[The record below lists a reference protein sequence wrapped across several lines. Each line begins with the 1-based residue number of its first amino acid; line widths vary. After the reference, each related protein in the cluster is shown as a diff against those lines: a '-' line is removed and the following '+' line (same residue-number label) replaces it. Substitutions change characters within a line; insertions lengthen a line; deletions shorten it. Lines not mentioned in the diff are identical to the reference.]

1 MLRPVN
7 LWILICLV
15 SAIHAQSG
23 NYEFLVN
30 WNNTVVVT
38 DSLGKAEYF
47 PDFDGIQFSSREKC
61 PNLMTQLPDEMFNR
75 SAAAAI
81 VRTESLNALE
91 YAAISSFH
99 DNIPDSLFFET
110 IISYSKKI
118 PLPYLRLIPYIKDA
132 SGEIKKVVSVK
143 FELTESASLRELKS
157 QARVYSENS
166 VLSSGNWCKFGAT
179 AEGIYMITYQNLIQS
194 GISPAG
200 INPRHIAL
208 FGNGGTMLPES
219 NAQSYYDD
227 LLQNAIEVVGE
238 DDGSFDPDDYV
249 LFYHCGMDLW
259 KYSATGKQWEHS
271 RNIYADTAWYF
282 LTILDS
288 DAKRIDLKNNT
299 VLSGGINVDQYDFVT
314 LHELDQNNLLKSG
327 KLWLGEV
334 FDLTNDL
341 ELDFSIPEPV
351 TDARTTIK
359 IATVARS
366 ENYSTFSLK
375 FGNNTWTIDHD
386 PVTYYYTNIYADN
399 NILNKVLTN
408 NSQNIALSI
417 TYNKPDAS
425 SLGWLDYVELNSKS
439 KLKYAG
445 GQLTMRFPQPT
456 ESGSI
461 IHRFNIAGNTAS
473 VKVWDVT
480 DQLNLF
486 QIKTVSQANG
496 FIFADSCNN
505 ESKKYIIHNGTGY
518 FNSIVGGV
526 VANQNLHSLRNID
539 MVILSPS
546 VFETEAQR
554 LAEYHAQHDGLTVKV
569 ISPESIYNEFSSG
582 KPDPVAI
589 RNFMKMLYD
598 RADSDN
604 LPKYLLLF
612 GDGSYDN
619 KFRIKNNKN
628 FIITYQT
635 LNSLDPVSS
644 AVYDDFFGLLDDS
657 EGTSVHD
664 QVDIGIGR
672 LPVQNAEEAAY
683 MVDKIIRYQST
694 DYGVTGDWRNVVT
707 YIADDEDDNDHVY
720 DSEQLAGMFLVNNPS
735 INIDKIYLDAYI
747 QESQS
752 AGDRYPAVNDAIN
765 QRIDKGSLLVNYIGH
780 AGETGLAHEKVLQVN
795 DINSWSNKD
804 NMPLFVTATC
814 EFSRFDDPE
823 RISAGEFVCV
833 NPFGGGIALLTTTR
847 PTYGQP
853 NFSLN
858 KSIMNHLFF
867 DTDAGSNRLGDII
880 MKAKQDAVSGE
891 NGRKFVLLGDPAVKL
906 TIPILNIKTTTING
920 SAINGTPD
928 TLRALEEITIQ
939 GEITDRNGNSVN
951 DFNGT
956 ILPTVFDK
964 STQQITLANDGGSPY
979 SFMLQKNVIYKGTE
993 KVVNGKFSFTFIVP
1007 GDIAYQFGKGKIS
1020 YYAYSDATD
1029 ASGYYDNI
1037 CIGGISE
1044 NAIIDSKGPLV
1055 ELFINDTLFRD
1066 GSISGEN
1073 PTLIA
1078 HVSDDN
1084 GINTIGSGIG
1094 HDITAILDGETTN
1107 PYILNGFYTADIN
1120 TYKKGKVV
1128 FPIHK
1133 LSSGDHTINFKVWDL
1148 LNNSTEAAIHFRV
1161 YQSTSM
1167 VVDNVRNFP
1176 NPFSNS
1182 TNILFDQNQRG
1193 SELDV
1198 KIEIYSL
1205 AGILVKHI
1213 ETTVYQ
1219 EGTSSVPVEWNGR
1232 DVSGN
1237 LLPSGIYLYSVSI
1250 ASRKGGFAHKT
1261 GKMIY
1266 SR

>member
-1 MLRPVN
+1 MLRTVN

-30 WNNTVVVT
+30 WNNPVVVT
-38 DSLGKAEYF
+38 DSLGRAEYF
-47 PDFDGIQFSSREKC
+47 PDFDKIQFGSREKC
-61 PNLMTQLPDEMFNR
+61 PYWMGTLPSETINR
-75 SAAAAI
+75 SFA
-81 VRTESLNALE
+81 VVDLKTESLNALE
-91 YAAISSFH
+91 YAAISSFLN
-99 DNIPDSLFFET
+99 DIPDSLFFET
-110 IISYSKKI
+110 IISYTKKV
-118 PLPYLRLIPYIKDA
+118 PLQFLRLIPYIKDA
-132 SGEIKKVVSVK
+132 GGEIKKVVYVN
-143 FELTESASLRELKS
+143 FELKESTSSIVKQS
-157 QARVYSENS
+157 QARVYAENS

-179 AEGIYMITYQNLIQS
+179 AEGIYIITYQNLIQS

-208 FGNGGTMLPES
+208 FGNGGAMLPES
-219 NAQSYYDD
+219 NTQSYYDD
-227 LLQNAIEVVGE
+227 LMQNAIEVVGE
-238 DDGSFDPDDYV
+238 DDGSFDQNDYI
-249 LFYHCGMDLW
+249 LFYHNGMDLW

-282 LTILDS
+282 LTILNS
-288 DAKRIDLKNNT
+288 DAKRVELKSNT
-299 VLSGGINVDQYDFVT
+299 VPSGGINVDQYDFVT

-334 FDLTNDL
+334 FDLTNEL

-351 TDARTTIK
+351 ADARTTLK
-359 IATVARS
+359 VATVARS

-375 FGNNTWTIDHD
+375 LGNNTWTIDHD

-399 NILNKVLTN
+399 NTSNKTITN
-408 NSQNIALSI
+408 NLQNIALRI

-425 SLGWLDYVELNSKS
+425 SIGWLDYVELNSKS
-439 KLKYAG
+439 KLKFTG
-445 GQLTMRFPQPT
+445 GQSIMRFPQPA

-461 IHRFNIAGNTAS
+461 IQSFNVAGNAAS

-496 FIFADSCNN
+496 FSFADTCSN
-505 ESKKYIIHNGTGY
+505 EAKKYIIHNGTGY

-526 VANQNLHSLRNID
+526 VTNQNLHSLRNID
-539 MVILSPS
+539 MVILSPAI
-546 VFETEAQR
+546 FGTEAQR
-554 LAEYHAQHDGLTVKV
+554 LAVYHAEHDGLTVKV
-569 ISPESIYNEFSSG
+569 LSPENIYNEFSSG

-598 RADSDN
+598 RADATN

-644 AVYDDFFGLLDDS
+644 AVYDDFFGLLDDN
-657 EGTSVHD
+657 EGVSVHD

-672 LPVQNAEEAAY
+672 LPVQSAEEAAY

-694 DYGVTGDWRNVVT
+694 DYGVQGDWRNVIT
-707 YIADDEDDNDHVY
+707 YIADDEDDNDHIY
-720 DSEQLAGMFLVNNPS
+720 DSEQLATMFLSDDPSVNV
-735 INIDKIYLDAYI
+735 DKIYLDAYI

-795 DINSWSNKD
+795 DINSWTNKD

-867 DTDAGSNRLGDII
+867 DTDASSNRLGDIM

-891 NGRKFVLLGDPAVKL
+891 NGRKFVLLGDPAIKL
-906 TIPILNIKTTTING
+906 TIPVLNIKTT
-920 SAINGTPD
+920 AINGRAISDTPD
-928 TLRALEEITIQ
+928 TLRALEEITVQ
-939 GEITDRNGNSVN
+939 GEITDKNGNPVN
-951 DFNGT
+951 DFSGT

-964 STQQITLANDGGSPY
+964 ATQQITLANDGGSPY

-1007 GDIAYQFGKGKIS
+1007 GDIAYQYGKGKIS
-1020 YYAYSDATD
+1020 YYAYSNETD
-1029 ASGYYDNI
+1029 ASGYYSDI

-1044 NAIIDSKGPLV
+1044 NAITDTEGPLV

-1073 PTLIA
+1073 PILIA
-1078 HVSDDN
+1078 HVSDEN

-1133 LSSGDHTINFKVWDL
+1133 LSNGEHTLNFKVWDL
-1148 LNNSTEAAIHFRV
+1148 LNNSTEATIHFRV

-1176 NPFSNS
+1176 NPFSGS

-1193 SELDV
+1193 TELDV
-1198 KIEIYSL
+1198 KVDIYSF
-1205 AGILVKHI
+1205 AGILVKRI

-1219 EGTSSVPVEWNGR
+1219 EGTSSVPVEWNGK
-1232 DVSGN
+1232 DLSGN

-1250 ASRKGGFAHKT
+1250 ASRKGGFAQKT